1 MALTKM
7 RRTLAPISLIAA
19 VGLALA
25 GCGDGGESENGE
37 TPDDNGGSESEEP
50 NSDAG
55 GGEDFSGVTLEVS
68 GAWSG
73 AERENF
79 EMVLANVE
87 DDTGARINYTS
98 HGDKAATTLGTQI
111 EGGSPPDVALLSQ
124 PALLKQL
131 ETQGDLV
138 PLSDAAKDLVSENYA
153 ESWVD
158 LATDEDAKYDQ
169 WFNAFNNSTMYQ
181 Q

>member
-73 AERENF
+73 AEQENF
-79 EMVLANVE
+79 EMVLAKFE
-87 DDTGARINYTS
+87 DDTGAKINYTS
-98 HGDKAATTLGTQI
+98 FGDKAATTLGTQI
-111 EGGSPPDVALLSQ
+111 EGGSADRKSV
-124 PALLKQL
+124 
-131 ETQGDLV
+131 V
-138 PLSDAAKDLVSENYA
+138 
-153 ESWVD
+153 
-158 LATDEDAKYDQ
+158 
-169 WFNAFNNSTMYQ
+169 
-181 Q
+181 

>member
-7 RRTLAPISLIAA
+7 RRTLAPISLLAA
-19 VGLALA
+19 LGLALA
-25 GCGDGGESENGE
+25 GCSSDDGRSENGE
-37 TPDDNGGSESEEP
+37 TPDNNGGESEEP
-50 NSDAG
+50 AG
-55 GGEDFSGVTLEVS
+55 GGQDFSGVTLEVS

-73 AERENF
+73 AEQENF
-79 EMVLANVE
+79 EKVLAKFA
-87 DDTGARINYTS
+87 DDTGAKVNYTS
-98 HGDKAATTLGTQI
+98 FGDKAATTLGTQI

-158 LATDEDAKYDQ
+158 LATVEDDQ
-169 WFNAFNNSTMYQ
+169 YGVWFKASNKSTMW
-181 Q
+181 